1 MLSSRTVDM
10 SESEIDHR
18 AMIASLSNEDR
29 KMLTARSDAAGLV
42 HLSIHVAALMVTGSL
57 ILNAVPY
64 WQLILPIH
72 GVLLIFLF
80 TLLHEAIHET
90 VFKTKWINTI
100 VARICGFLIALPPD
114 WFRYF
119 HFAHHRHTNDPDN
132 DPELGVE
139 KPETLRGFVFMVS
152 GIPVWIFHIKT
163 LFRNAWGRC
172 DDPYVPKNGFVKV
185 RREARIMLLLY
196 GVLIAGSFMLSTTVL
211 LWLWVV
217 PAILG
222 QPFLRL
228 YLMAEHGRCP
238 QVANML
244 ENSRTTFTNALMRR
258 LAWNMPYHAEHH
270 AYPSVPFHKLPEL
283 HKFAKAH
290 LKVTQDG
297 YTRFHAETV
306 RQFAGAD
313 K

>member
-1 MLSSRTVDM
+1 M
-10 SESEIDHR
+10 SKEQIDHR
-18 AMIASLSNEDR
+18 ALIASLSNEDR
-29 KMLTARSDAAGLV
+29 KSLTAKSDTAGLA
-42 HLSIHVAALMVTGSL
+42 HLAGNIAAIIVTGTL
-57 ILNAVPY
+57 IVKSVPG
-64 WQLILPIH
+64 WQLILLVH

-90 VFKTKWINTI
+90 VFKTKWINTV
-100 VARICGFLIALPPD
+100 VARICGFVIALPSD

-119 HFAHHRHTNDPDN
+119 HFAHHRHTNDPDK
-132 DPELGVE
+132 DPELASE
-139 KPETLRGFVFMVS
+139 KPETLMQFAIMVT
-152 GIPVWIFHIKT
+152 GVPVWLFHIKT
-163 LFRNAWGRC
+163 LFRNAFGFC

-185 RREARIMLLLY
+185 CSEARIMLLLY
-196 GVLIAGSFMLSTTVL
+196 GVLIAGSVMLSTTVL
-211 LWLWVV
+211 LWVWVV
-217 PAILG
+217 PVMLG

-244 ENSRTTFTNALMRR
+244 ENSRTTFTNTLMRR

-283 HKFAKAH
+283 HKIALEH
-290 LKVTQDG
+290 LKVTQNG
-297 YTRFHAETV
+297 YTRFHAETL
-306 RQFAGAD
+306 RQYSGAE